1 MKRPAKLLLALIVG
15 GILAFIGSG
24 WIGTITPLAEA
35 EVELTATYKGSVY
48 KIAHGEVYQVISWAG
63 RWRPVQ
69 HLYDPGYI
77 TTNYIERDGATFRK
91 GPDGALIA
99 VKRNLTENFE
109 NAGSFRD
116 LIGIERGWTSCDL
129 LSPRTPTPQ
138 DYVQLRNRI
147 IKGEGD
153 FLDNRV
159 EPSIQS
165 AHSGHSALKCVA
177 VPASRSMVTSK
188 ASLSTELLH
197 FVKGDD
203 VWISLW
209 CRVPADSGMPFTVMD
224 LETTWLHGQPGMRIV
239 IDDGKHAC
247 FQLSKWF
254 GNPYYRQPKGREVS
268 FPRDRW
274 VQLKSH
280 LKLSEKDDGI
290 IQLWQDGQQILD
302 TRGQTLVL
310 SHAIYNSLEIGISA
324 YDEKERP
331 ATLYVDDVSIS
342 TQDQAP
348 PKP

>member
-1 MKRPAKLLLALIVG
+1 MKRSTKLLLALVIG
-15 GILAFIGSG
+15 CILAFIGGG
-24 WIGTITPLAEA
+24 WIGTIAPLDEA
-35 EVELTATYKGSVY
+35 EVEYTATHRGSDY

-69 HLYDPGYI
+69 HLYDRDYI
-77 TTNYIERDGATFRK
+77 AANYIERDGTTFRK
-91 GPDGALIA
+91 GPDGAFIP
-99 VKRNLTENFE
+99 VKRSLTEDFE
-109 NAGSFRD
+109 GAGSLRD
-116 LIGIERGWTSCDL
+116 LIGFERGWTSCDL

-159 EPSIQS
+159 EPSGES
-165 AHSGHSALKCVA
+165 AHHGKSALKCVA
-177 VPASRSMVTSK
+177 VPASRGMVTSK

-209 CRVPADSGMPFTVMD
+209 CRVPATSGMPFTVMD
-224 LETTWLHGQPGMRIV
+224 LETTWFHGQPGMRIV
-239 IDDGKHAC
+239 IDDGKYAC

-254 GNPYYRQPKGREVS
+254 GNPYYRQPKGREVA

-274 VQLKSH
+274 VHLKAH

-290 IQLWQDGQQILD
+290 IQLWQDEQLILD

-324 YDEKERP
+324 YDEKGKT
-331 ATLYVDDVSIS
+331 ATLFVDDVSAS
-342 TQDQAP
+342 TQDTP
-348 PKP
+348 LSPR